1 MERAHSVPSS
11 RPTSNP
17 FYSEKVQLEMQLEA
31 NRPSDLPRRSSGA
44 IGMEITSSSP
54 GVGGSL
60 QGAIGPTGK
69 GRGGQSAGLLDALQ
83 PTEFGREPLKT
94 QGALP
99 IEEQPR
105 TMGPVGAPLNE
116 SKGRED
122 GDLQRALEGELVEFL
137 RNQNS
142 KCLEEVAALRD
153 KLEKSSGMGSS
164 PWSAVDGVESV
175 ETSQPHTAGST
186 W

>member
-69 GRGGQSAGLLDALQ
+69 GRGGHSAGLLDALQ

-105 TMGPVGAPLNE
+105 TMG
-116 SKGRED
+116 
-122 GDLQRALEGELVEFL
+122 
-137 RNQNS
+137 
-142 KCLEEVAALRD
+142 
-153 KLEKSSGMGSS
+153 
-164 PWSAVDGVESV
+164 WSTPE
-175 ETSQPHTAGST
+175 
-186 W
+186 